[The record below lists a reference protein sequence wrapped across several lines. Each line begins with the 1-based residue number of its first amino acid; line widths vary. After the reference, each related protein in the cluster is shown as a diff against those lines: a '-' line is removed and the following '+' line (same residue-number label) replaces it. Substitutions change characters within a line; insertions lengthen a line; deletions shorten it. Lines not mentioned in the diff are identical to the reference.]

1 MSAWNRFHL
10 PEWPVCAAL
19 LAACALALPARA
31 ARADL
36 QLGFDL
42 DYALPID
49 SPVDDGGGFA
59 VRIGQQVHVPAVT
72 LTPEI
77 VFAYHS
83 YAGSGDP
90 ATYRGVGGLRLGFG
104 EIFRLGPFAH
114 LGVGHID
121 FDLPGDPSDTA
132 FTYDVG
138 AFFDLTILPLFNVG
152 VHGAYNELRSSD
164 LATFQWMAFGAHAEL
179 IL

>member
-1 MSAWNRFHL
+1 MSASIRFHS
-10 PEWPVCAAL
+10 PGR
-19 LAACALALPARA
+19 AACAVLLTAFALALPAA
-31 ARADL
+31 TARADL
-36 QLGFDL
+36 QIGFDL

-49 SPVDDGGGFA
+49 SSVDGGGGFA
-59 VRIGQQVHVPAVT
+59 LRLGQQLHVPAIA

-77 VFAYHS
+77 AFAYHS

-104 EIFRLGPFAH
+104 EIFRLGPYFH
-114 LGVGHID
+114 VGLGHID
-121 FDLPGDPSDTA
+121 FDLPGDPSDTG

-138 AFFDLTILPLFNVG
+138 AFFDLTLLPLFNVG
-152 VHGAYNELRSSD
+152 VHGAYNELRNSD
-164 LATFQWMAFGAHAEL
+164 LPTFQWATFGAHAEL